1 MTKQTKSGFT
11 LTELMIVTGLSTTIL
26 TGLIAVFIGS
36 SRHIRGILLEADMA
50 MRARDLRERLLF
62 QAAAPETSKS
72 GTARYGGLLSSR
84 PDGYGGTAQ
93 LKKSGTTWVVNV
105 PKTTSHGTSSA
116 PTFEIANL
124 SLAINDEGLYDT
136 THQSS
141 NWLRPANFPLG
152 WTSSELTDKDHKGVG
167 FIDELQFN
175 ASKDTQGNK
184 HANYRLTLRYS
195 LGDRTRVERIHIPV
209 SGVQQRS
216 YEDKKAFHDE
226 SSTN

>member
-50 MRARDLRERLLF
+50 LRARDLRERLLF
-62 QAAAPETSKS
+62 QAAEPETSKF
-72 GTARYGGLLSSR
+72 GVTRYGGLLSSR
-84 PDGYGGTAQ
+84 PNGYGGTAQ
-93 LKKSGTTWVVNV
+93 LKKSGSTWVVNV
-105 PKTTSHGTSSA
+105 PKATFTGATST

-136 THQSS
+136 THQNS

-152 WTSSELTDKDHKGVG
+152 WQASELIDANHKGVG
-167 FIDELQFN
+167 FIDELQFK

-184 HANYRLTLRYS
+184 NANYRLTLRYS

-216 YEDKKAFHDE
+216 YTDEMTFHDE
-226 SSTN
+226 SNTN